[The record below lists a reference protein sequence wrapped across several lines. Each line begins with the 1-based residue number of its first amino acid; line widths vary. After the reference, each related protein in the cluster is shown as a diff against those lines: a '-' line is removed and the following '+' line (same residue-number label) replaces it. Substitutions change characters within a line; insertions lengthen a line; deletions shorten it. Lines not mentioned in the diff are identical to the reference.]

1 VFNFSRFNK
10 YALKIQ
16 DEVRELVKQKLNE
29 EIIRRKYEEHGVPY
43 SEALHG
49 VMTSGKSRLR
59 ELYSQNLELLT
70 EQIRIIRA
78 KLIEEEKSKVEDLLT
93 TLDDLNLS
101 NEEKNQILLAT
112 SSTSSSKDTSKSLGK
127 VFKDFSDLI
136 NNIALKNQKPNEDL
150 EETKRSIAEKIV
162 YVQRNFNSIISGYT
176 GNQISIIKQI
186 VQTKDLPEDIKEII
200 TKELYEIFP
209 PITKETLLSEMQF
222 STSGM
227 RSRRAE
233 QEWNRPSEAGDKIN
247 KSELEILGV
256 DLNNPLSLQDIAAA
270 MSLNENARMRNKDQ
284 QALRPLF
291 IRTFGKDQVA
301 FVSYLCDLFDEDYS
315 EIVDKLE
322 ESSKMKFEDSEY
334 PGYSFSSKNEMYAI
348 QDIRNIYGLNCIPS
362 RMKIAKPDDFT
373 KNKSHFIIDFVL
385 YCNVVEFESNIPVNI
400 RPQVVLIGEYFGY
413 IKSDAEISKIKEQIK
428 QLETAEGSQKEI
440 NDLKPDLEKILK
452 KMSGIEDKNSD
463 DYKKLEKRAEDFRKK
478 IENTDLF
485 IKKKI
490 ERLQAIIDYTEKT
503 PVKEATEEL
512 CADVMN
518 CKSISLYDFKNES
531 QRHQMIQNQLN
542 KANILYTKTGE
553 IIQGSA
559 YEKVITKNKSLI
571 EPFVSVNKDGAT
583 TVKQYEKNVAY
594 LAGCKKELES
604 QALFETIQYQR
615 RLKQSFNSKEFS
627 SPAFRERIK
636 REKDLN
642 MKPFHQRMQLLN
654 DLDPLVENSALEFS
668 SLRDYVEMVLD
679 QNVPL
684 NEIKPF
690 NPKFKKQANVYN
702 QKNRESEKPE

>member
-49 VMTSGKSRLR
+49 VMTSGKSKLK

-385 YCNVVEFESNIPVNI
+385 YCNIVEFESNIPVNI

-440 NDLKPDLEKILK
+440 NALKPDLEKILK
-452 KMSGIEDKNSD
+452 KMSEIEDKNSD

-627 SPAFRERIK
+627 SPAFRERLK

-679 QNVPL
+679 QNVPF

-702 QKNRESEKPE
+702 QKNRESQKPK

>member
-1 VFNFSRFNK
+1 MFNFSRFNK

-16 DEVRELVKQKLNE
+16 DEVRELVKQKLDE

-49 VMTSGKSRLR
+49 VMTSGKSKLR

-70 EQIRIIRA
+70 KQIRAIRA
-78 KLIEEEKSKVEDLLT
+78 KLIEEEKSKVEDLLA

-227 RSRRAE
+227 RSRKAE

-385 YCNVVEFESNIPVNI
+385 YCNVVEFENNMPVNI

-440 NDLKPDLEKILK
+440 NALKPDLEKILK
-452 KMSGIEDKNSD
+452 KMSEIEDKNSD
-463 DYKKLEKRAEDFRKK
+463 DYKKLEKRAEEFRKK

-559 YEKVITKNKSLI
+559 YEKVITKNKNLI
-571 EPFVSVNKDGAT
+571 EPFVSVNKDGVT

-604 QALFETIQYQR
+604 QALFKTIQYQR
-615 RLKQSFNSKEFS
+615 ILKQSFNSKEFS
-627 SPAFRERIK
+627 SPAFRERLK

-684 NEIKPF
+684 DEIKPF

-702 QKNRESEKPE
+702 QKNRESQKPK

>member
-16 DEVRELVKQKLNE
+16 DEVRELVKQKLDE

-49 VMTSGKSRLR
+49 VMTSGKSKLR

-78 KLIEEEKSKVEDLLT
+78 QLIEEEKSKVEDLLA

-209 PITKETLLSEMQF
+209 PVTKETLLSEMQF

-233 QEWNRPSEAGDKIN
+233 QEWNRPSETGDKIN

-291 IRTFGKDQVA
+291 TRTFGKDQVA
-301 FVSYLCDLFDEDYS
+301 FVSYLCDLFNEDYS
-315 EIVDKLE
+315 EVVDKLE

-385 YCNVVEFESNIPVNI
+385 YCNVVEFENNMPVNI

-413 IKSDAEISKIKEQIK
+413 IKSDEEISKIKEQIK

-440 NDLKPDLEKILK
+440 NALKPDLEKILK
-452 KMSGIEDKNSD
+452 KMSEIEDKNSD
-463 DYKKLEKRAEDFRKK
+463 DYKKLEKRAEDFRKQ

-485 IKKKI
+485 IKNKI
-490 ERLQAIIDYTEKT
+490 KRLQAIIDYTEKT

-512 CADVMN
+512 CADLMN

-615 RLKQSFNSKEFS
+615 RLKQSFDSKEFS
-627 SPAFRERIK
+627 SPAFRERLK

-684 NEIKPF
+684 SEIKPF

-702 QKNRESEKPE
+702 QKNRESEKPK

>member
-16 DEVRELVKQKLNE
+16 DEVRELVKQKLDE

-49 VMTSGKSRLR
+49 VMTSGKSKLR

-78 KLIEEEKSKVEDLLT
+78 QLIEEEKSKVEDLLA

-209 PITKETLLSEMQF
+209 PVTKETLLSEMQF

-233 QEWNRPSEAGDKIN
+233 QEWNRPSETGDKIN

-270 MSLNENARMRNKDQ
+270 MSQNENARMKNKDQ

-291 IRTFGKDQVA
+291 TRTFGKDQVA
-301 FVSYLCDLFDEDYS
+301 FVSYLCDLFNEDYS
-315 EIVDKLE
+315 EVVDKLE

-385 YCNVVEFESNIPVNI
+385 YCNVVEFENNMPVNI

-440 NDLKPDLEKILK
+440 NALKPDLEKILK
-452 KMSGIEDKNSD
+452 KMSEIEDKNSD
-463 DYKKLEKRAEDFRKK
+463 DYKKLEKRAEDFRKQ

-485 IKKKI
+485 IKNKI
-490 ERLQAIIDYTEKT
+490 KRLQAIIDYTEKT

-512 CADVMN
+512 CADLMN

-604 QALFETIQYQR
+604 QALFETIQYQK
-615 RLKQSFNSKEFS
+615 RLKQSFDSKEFS
-627 SPAFRERIK
+627 SPAFRERLK

-642 MKPFHQRMQLLN
+642 MKPFYQRMQLLN
-654 DLDPLVENSALEFS
+654 DLDPLVENSTLEFS
-668 SLRDYVEMVLD
+668 SLKDYVEMVLD

-684 NEIKPF
+684 SEIKPF

-702 QKNRESEKPE
+702 QKNRESKKPK

>member
-49 VMTSGKSRLR
+49 VMTSGKSKLK

-78 KLIEEEKSKVEDLLT
+78 KLIEEDKSEVEDLLT

-101 NEEKNQILLAT
+101 NEEKNDILVAT
-112 SSTSSSKDTSKSLGK
+112 SSTSSSKDTSKSLDK

-227 RSRRAE
+227 RSRRVE
-233 QEWNRPSEAGDKIN
+233 QEWSRPSEAGDKIN

-440 NDLKPDLEKILK
+440 NALKPDLEKILK
-452 KMSGIEDKNSD
+452 KMSEIEDKNSD

-615 RLKQSFNSKEFS
+615 RLKQSFDSKEFS
-627 SPAFRERIK
+627 SPAFRERLK

-702 QKNRESEKPE
+702 QKNRESQKPK

>member
-49 VMTSGKSRLR
+49 VMTSGKSKLK

-70 EQIRIIRA
+70 EQIRVIRA

-233 QEWNRPSEAGDKIN
+233 QEWNRPSETGDKIN

-440 NDLKPDLEKILK
+440 NALKPDLEKILK
-452 KMSGIEDKNSD
+452 KMSEIEDKNSD

-615 RLKQSFNSKEFS
+615 RLKQSFDSKEFS
-627 SPAFRERIK
+627 SPAFRERLK

-702 QKNRESEKPE
+702 QKNRESQKPK

>member
-1 VFNFSRFNK
+1 MFNFSRFNK

-16 DEVRELVKQKLNE
+16 DEVRELVKQKLDE

-49 VMTSGKSRLR
+49 VMTSGKSKLR

-70 EQIRIIRA
+70 DQIRIIRA
-78 KLIEEEKSKVEDLLT
+78 QLIEEEKSKVEDLLT

-209 PITKETLLSEMQF
+209 PVTKETLLSEMQF

-233 QEWNRPSEAGDKIN
+233 QEWNRPSETGDKIN

-270 MSLNENARMRNKDQ
+270 MSKNENARMKNKDQ

-291 IRTFGKDQVA
+291 TRTFGKDQVA
-301 FVSYLCDLFDEDYS
+301 FVSYLCDLFNEDYS
-315 EIVDKLE
+315 EVVDKLE

-348 QDIRNIYGLNCIPS
+348 QDIRNVYGLNCIPS

-385 YCNVVEFESNIPVNI
+385 YCNVVEFENNMPVNI

-440 NDLKPDLEKILK
+440 NALKPDLEKILK
-452 KMSGIEDKNSD
+452 KMSEIEDKNSD
-463 DYKKLEKRAEDFRKK
+463 DYKKLEKRAEDFRKQ

-485 IKKKI
+485 IKNKI
-490 ERLQAIIDYTEKT
+490 KRLQAIIDYTEKT

-512 CADVMN
+512 CADLMN

-604 QALFETIQYQR
+604 QALFETIQYQK
-615 RLKQSFNSKEFS
+615 RLKQSFDSKEFS
-627 SPAFRERIK
+627 SPAFRERLK

-642 MKPFHQRMQLLN
+642 MKPFYQRMQLLN
-654 DLDPLVENSALEFS
+654 DLDPLVENSTLEFS
-668 SLRDYVEMVLD
+668 SLKDYVEMVLD

-684 NEIKPF
+684 SEIKPF

-702 QKNRESEKPE
+702 QKNRESKKPK

>member
-1 VFNFSRFNK
+1 MFNFSRFNK

-49 VMTSGKSRLR
+49 VMTSGKSKLK

-70 EQIRIIRA
+70 EQIRVIRA

-233 QEWNRPSEAGDKIN
+233 QEWNRPSETGDKIN

-440 NDLKPDLEKILK
+440 NALKPDLEKILK
-452 KMSGIEDKNSD
+452 KMSEIEDKNSD

-615 RLKQSFNSKEFS
+615 RLKQSFDSKEFS
-627 SPAFRERIK
+627 SPAFRERLK

-702 QKNRESEKPE
+702 QKNRESQKPK

>member
-1 VFNFSRFNK
+1 MFNFSRFNK

-49 VMTSGKSRLR
+49 VMTSGKSKLK

-70 EQIRIIRA
+70 EQIRVIRA

-101 NEEKNQILLAT
+101 NEEKNQILVAT

-162 YVQRNFNSIISGYT
+162 YVQRNFNIIISGYT

-227 RSRRAE
+227 RSRRVE
-233 QEWNRPSEAGDKIN
+233 QEWSRPSEAGDKIN

-440 NDLKPDLEKILK
+440 NALKPDLEKILK
-452 KMSGIEDKNSD
+452 KMSEIEDKNSD

-604 QALFETIQYQR
+604 QVLFETIQYQR
-615 RLKQSFNSKEFS
+615 RLKQSFDSKEFS
-627 SPAFRERIK
+627 SPAFRERLK

-702 QKNRESEKPE
+702 QKNRESQKPK

>member
-49 VMTSGKSRLR
+49 VMTSGKSKLK

-70 EQIRIIRA
+70 EQIRVIRA

-385 YCNVVEFESNIPVNI
+385 YCNVVEFENNMPVNI

-440 NDLKPDLEKILK
+440 NALKPDLEKILK
-452 KMSGIEDKNSD
+452 KMSEIEDKNSD

-604 QALFETIQYQR
+604 QVLFETIQYQR
-615 RLKQSFNSKEFS
+615 RLKQSFDSKEFS
-627 SPAFRERIK
+627 SPAFRERLK

>member
-1 VFNFSRFNK
+1 MFNFSRFNK

-49 VMTSGKSRLR
+49 VMTSGKSKLK

-70 EQIRIIRA
+70 EQIRVIRA

-440 NDLKPDLEKILK
+440 NALKPDLEKILK
-452 KMSGIEDKNSD
+452 KMSEIEDKNSD

-615 RLKQSFNSKEFS
+615 RLKQSFDSKEFS
-627 SPAFRERIK
+627 SPAFRERLK

>member
-1 VFNFSRFNK
+1 MFNFSRFNK

-16 DEVRELVKQKLNE
+16 DEVRELVKQKLDE

-49 VMTSGKSRLR
+49 VMTSGKSKLR

-78 KLIEEEKSKVEDLLT
+78 QLIEEEKSKVEDLLA

-209 PITKETLLSEMQF
+209 PVTKETLLSEMQF

-233 QEWNRPSEAGDKIN
+233 QEWNRPSETGDKIN

-291 IRTFGKDQVA
+291 TRTFGKDQVA
-301 FVSYLCDLFDEDYS
+301 FVSYLCDLFNEDYS
-315 EIVDKLE
+315 EVVDKLE

-385 YCNVVEFESNIPVNI
+385 YCNVVEFENNMPVNI

-413 IKSDAEISKIKEQIK
+413 IKSDEEISKIKEQIK

-440 NDLKPDLEKILK
+440 NALKPDLEKILK
-452 KMSGIEDKNSD
+452 KMSEIEDKNSD
-463 DYKKLEKRAEDFRKK
+463 DYKKLEKRAEDFRKQ

-485 IKKKI
+485 IKNKI
-490 ERLQAIIDYTEKT
+490 KRLQAIIDYTEKT

-512 CADVMN
+512 CADLMN

-615 RLKQSFNSKEFS
+615 RLKQSFDSKEFS
-627 SPAFRERIK
+627 SPAFRERLK

-684 NEIKPF
+684 SEIKPF

-702 QKNRESEKPE
+702 QKNRESEKPK

>member
-1 VFNFSRFNK
+1 MFNFSRFYK

-16 DEVRELVKQKLNE
+16 DEVRELVKQKLDE

-49 VMTSGKSRLR
+49 VMTSGKSKLR

-233 QEWNRPSEAGDKIN
+233 QEWNRPSEAGDKMN

-270 MSLNENARMRNKDQ
+270 MSLNENVRMRNKDQ

-301 FVSYLCDLFDEDYS
+301 FVSYLCDLFNEDYS
-315 EIVDKLE
+315 EVVDKLE

-385 YCNVVEFESNIPVNI
+385 YCNVVEFENNLPVNI

-440 NDLKPDLEKILK
+440 NALKPDLEKILK
-452 KMSGIEDKNSD
+452 KMSEIEDKNSD

-512 CADVMN
+512 CADLMN

-583 TVKQYEKNVAY
+583 TIKQYEKNVAY

-604 QALFETIQYQR
+604 QVLFETIQYQR
-615 RLKQSFNSKEFS
+615 RLKQSFDSKEFS
-627 SPAFRERIK
+627 SPAFRERLK

-668 SLRDYVEMVLD
+668 SLRDYAEMVLD

>member
-16 DEVRELVKQKLNE
+16 DEVRELVKQKLDE

-49 VMTSGKSRLR
+49 VMTSGKSKLR

-70 EQIRIIRA
+70 KQIRAIRA
-78 KLIEEEKSKVEDLLT
+78 KLIEEEKSKVEDLLA

-227 RSRRAE
+227 RSRKAE

-385 YCNVVEFESNIPVNI
+385 YCNVVEFENNMPVNI

-440 NDLKPDLEKILK
+440 NALKPDLEKILK
-452 KMSGIEDKNSD
+452 KMSEIEDKNSD
-463 DYKKLEKRAEDFRKK
+463 DYKKLEKRAEEFRKK

-559 YEKVITKNKSLI
+559 YEKVITKNKNLI
-571 EPFVSVNKDGAT
+571 EPFVSVNKDGVT

-604 QALFETIQYQR
+604 QALFKTIQYQR
-615 RLKQSFNSKEFS
+615 ILKQSFNSKEFS
-627 SPAFRERIK
+627 SPAFRERLK

-684 NEIKPF
+684 DEIKPF

-702 QKNRESEKPE
+702 QKNRESQKPK

>member
-1 VFNFSRFNK
+1 MFNFSRFNK

-16 DEVRELVKQKLNE
+16 DEVRELVKQKLDE

-49 VMTSGKSRLR
+49 VMTSGKSKLR

-78 KLIEEEKSKVEDLLT
+78 QLIEEEKSKVEDLLA

-209 PITKETLLSEMQF
+209 PVTKETLLSEMQF

-233 QEWNRPSEAGDKIN
+233 QEWNRPSETGDKIN

-270 MSLNENARMRNKDQ
+270 MSQNENARMKNKDQ

-291 IRTFGKDQVA
+291 TRTFGKDQVA
-301 FVSYLCDLFDEDYS
+301 FVSYLCDLFNEDYS
-315 EIVDKLE
+315 EVVDKLE

-385 YCNVVEFESNIPVNI
+385 YCNVVEFENNMPVNI

-440 NDLKPDLEKILK
+440 NALKPDLEKILK
-452 KMSGIEDKNSD
+452 KMSEIEDKNSD
-463 DYKKLEKRAEDFRKK
+463 DYKKLEKRAEDFRKQ

-485 IKKKI
+485 IKNKI
-490 ERLQAIIDYTEKT
+490 KRLQAIIDYTEKT

-512 CADVMN
+512 CADLMN

-604 QALFETIQYQR
+604 QALFETIQYQK
-615 RLKQSFNSKEFS
+615 RLKQSFDSKEFS
-627 SPAFRERIK
+627 SPAFRERLK

-642 MKPFHQRMQLLN
+642 MKPFYQRMQLLN
-654 DLDPLVENSALEFS
+654 DLDPLVENSTLEFS
-668 SLRDYVEMVLD
+668 SLKDYVEMVLD

-684 NEIKPF
+684 SEIKPF

-702 QKNRESEKPE
+702 QKNRESKKPK

>member
-1 VFNFSRFNK
+1 MFNFSRFNK

-49 VMTSGKSRLR
+49 VMTSGKSKLK

-70 EQIRIIRA
+70 EQIRVIRA

-440 NDLKPDLEKILK
+440 NALKPDLEKILK
-452 KMSGIEDKNSD
+452 KMSEIEDKNSD

-604 QALFETIQYQR
+604 QVLFETIQYQR
-615 RLKQSFNSKEFS
+615 RLKQSFDSKEFS
-627 SPAFRERIK
+627 SPAFRERLK

>member
-49 VMTSGKSRLR
+49 VMTSGKSKLK

-78 KLIEEEKSKVEDLLT
+78 KLIEEDKSEVEDLLT

-186 VQTKDLPEDIKEII
+186 VQNKNLPEDIKEII
-200 TKELYEIFP
+200 TTELYEIFP

-227 RSRRAE
+227 RSRRVE
-233 QEWNRPSEAGDKIN
+233 QEWSRPSEAGDKIN

-440 NDLKPDLEKILK
+440 NALKPDLEKILK
-452 KMSGIEDKNSD
+452 KMSEIEDKNSD

-615 RLKQSFNSKEFS
+615 RLKQSFDSKEFS
-627 SPAFRERIK
+627 SPAFRERLK

-684 NEIKPF
+684 NEIKPYS
-690 NPKFKKQANVYN
+690 PKFKKQANVYN
-702 QKNRESEKPE
+702 QKNRESQKPK

>member
-1 VFNFSRFNK
+1 MFNFSRFNK

-16 DEVRELVKQKLNE
+16 DEVRELVKQKLDE

-49 VMTSGKSRLR
+49 VMTSGKSKLK

-70 EQIRIIRA
+70 EQIRVIRA

-136 NNIALKNQKPNEDL
+136 NNIALKNQKPNEDP

-209 PITKETLLSEMQF
+209 PVTKETLLSEMQF

-233 QEWNRPSEAGDKIN
+233 QEWNRPSETGDKIN
-247 KSELEILGV
+247 KFELEILGV

-270 MSLNENARMRNKDQ
+270 MSQNENARMKNKDQ

-291 IRTFGKDQVA
+291 TRTFGKDQVA
-301 FVSYLCDLFDEDYS
+301 FVSYLCDLFNEDYS
-315 EIVDKLE
+315 EVVDKLE

-385 YCNVVEFESNIPVNI
+385 YCNVVEFENNMPVNI

-440 NDLKPDLEKILK
+440 NALKPDLEKILK
-452 KMSGIEDKNSD
+452 KMSEIEDKNSD

-518 CKSISLYDFKNES
+518 CKSISLYDFKNKS

-553 IIQGSA
+553 IIRGSA

-604 QALFETIQYQR
+604 QALFETIQYQK
-615 RLKQSFNSKEFS
+615 RLKQSFDSKEFS
-627 SPAFRERIK
+627 SPAFRERLK

-684 NEIKPF
+684 SEIKPF

-702 QKNRESEKPE
+702 QKNRESEKPK

>member
-1 VFNFSRFNK
+1 MFNFSRFNK

-16 DEVRELVKQKLNE
+16 DEVRELVKQKLDE

-49 VMTSGKSRLR
+49 VMTSGKSKLR

-70 EQIRIIRA
+70 DQIRIIRA
-78 KLIEEEKSKVEDLLT
+78 QLIEEEKSKVEDLLA

-209 PITKETLLSEMQF
+209 PVTKETLLSEMQF

-233 QEWNRPSEAGDKIN
+233 QEWNRPSETGDKIN

-270 MSLNENARMRNKDQ
+270 MSQNENARMKNKDQ

-291 IRTFGKDQVA
+291 TRTFGKDQVA
-301 FVSYLCDLFDEDYS
+301 FVSYLCDLFNEDYS
-315 EIVDKLE
+315 EVVDKLE

-385 YCNVVEFESNIPVNI
+385 YCNVVEFENNMPVNI

-440 NDLKPDLEKILK
+440 NALKPDLEKILK
-452 KMSGIEDKNSD
+452 KMSEIEDKNSD
-463 DYKKLEKRAEDFRKK
+463 DYKKLEKRAEDFRKQ

-485 IKKKI
+485 IKNKI
-490 ERLQAIIDYTEKT
+490 KRLQAIIDYTEKT

-512 CADVMN
+512 CADLMN

-615 RLKQSFNSKEFS
+615 RLKQSFDSKEFS
-627 SPAFRERIK
+627 SPAFRERLK

-684 NEIKPF
+684 SEIKPF

-702 QKNRESEKPE
+702 QKKQGI

>member
-49 VMTSGKSRLR
+49 VMTSGKSKLK
-59 ELYSQNLELLT
+59 ELYSQNLELFT
-70 EQIRIIRA
+70 EQIRVIRA
-78 KLIEEEKSKVEDLLT
+78 KLIEEEKSKVEDLLA

-200 TKELYEIFP
+200 TTELYEIFP

-227 RSRRAE
+227 RSRRVE
-233 QEWNRPSEAGDKIN
+233 QEWSRPSEAGDKIN

-385 YCNVVEFESNIPVNI
+385 YCNVVEFENNMPVNI

-440 NDLKPDLEKILK
+440 NALKPDLEKILK
-452 KMSGIEDKNSD
+452 KMSEIEDKNSD

-627 SPAFRERIK
+627 SPAFRERLK

-642 MKPFHQRMQLLN
+642 MEPFHQRMQLLN

>member
-1 VFNFSRFNK
+1 MFNFSRFNK

-29 EIIRRKYEEHGVPY
+29 EIIRQKYEEHEVPY

-49 VMTSGKSRLR
+49 VMTSGKSKLK
-59 ELYSQNLELLT
+59 ELYSQDLELLT

-78 KLIEEEKSKVEDLLT
+78 KLIEEDKSEVEDLLT

-101 NEEKNQILLAT
+101 NEEKNDILVAT
-112 SSTSSSKDTSKSLGK
+112 SSTSSSKDTSKSLDK

-162 YVQRNFNSIISGYT
+162 HVQRNFNSIISRYT

-186 VQTKDLPEDIKEII
+186 VQNKNLPEDIKEII

-227 RSRRAE
+227 RSRRVE
-233 QEWNRPSEAGDKIN
+233 QEWSRPSEAGDKIN

-440 NDLKPDLEKILK
+440 NALKPDLEKILK
-452 KMSGIEDKNSD
+452 KMSEIEDKNSD

-627 SPAFRERIK
+627 SPAFRERLK

-679 QNVPL
+679 QNVPF

>member
-16 DEVRELVKQKLNE
+16 DEVRELVKQKLDE

-49 VMTSGKSRLR
+49 VMTSGKSKLR

-70 EQIRIIRA
+70 DQIRIIRA
-78 KLIEEEKSKVEDLLT
+78 QLIEEEKSKVEDLLA

-209 PITKETLLSEMQF
+209 PVTKETLLSEMQF

-233 QEWNRPSEAGDKIN
+233 QEWNRPSETGDKIN

-270 MSLNENARMRNKDQ
+270 MSQNENARMKNKDQ

-291 IRTFGKDQVA
+291 TRTFGKDQVA
-301 FVSYLCDLFDEDYS
+301 FVSYLCDLFNEDYS
-315 EIVDKLE
+315 EVVDKLE

-385 YCNVVEFESNIPVNI
+385 YCNVVEFENNMPVNI

-440 NDLKPDLEKILK
+440 NALKPDLEKILK
-452 KMSGIEDKNSD
+452 KMSEIEDKNSD
-463 DYKKLEKRAEDFRKK
+463 DYKKLEKRAEDFRKQ

-485 IKKKI
+485 IKNKI
-490 ERLQAIIDYTEKT
+490 KRLQAIIDYTEKT

-512 CADVMN
+512 CADLMN

-615 RLKQSFNSKEFS
+615 RLKQSFDSKEFS
-627 SPAFRERIK
+627 SPAFRERLK

-684 NEIKPF
+684 SEIKPF

-702 QKNRESEKPE
+702 QKKQGI

>member
-29 EIIRRKYEEHGVPY
+29 EIIRQKYEEHEVPY

-49 VMTSGKSRLR
+49 VMTSGKSKLK
-59 ELYSQNLELLT
+59 ELYSQDLELLT

-78 KLIEEEKSKVEDLLT
+78 KLIEEDKSEVEDLLT

-101 NEEKNQILLAT
+101 NEEKNDILVAT
-112 SSTSSSKDTSKSLGK
+112 SSTSSSKDTSKSLDK

-162 YVQRNFNSIISGYT
+162 HVQRNFNSIISRYT

-186 VQTKDLPEDIKEII
+186 VQNKNLPEDIKEII

-227 RSRRAE
+227 RSRRVE
-233 QEWNRPSEAGDKIN
+233 QEWSRPSEAGDKIN

-440 NDLKPDLEKILK
+440 NALKPDLEKILK
-452 KMSGIEDKNSD
+452 KMSEIEDKNSD

-627 SPAFRERIK
+627 SPAFRERLK

>member
-49 VMTSGKSRLR
+49 VMTSGKSKLK

-70 EQIRIIRA
+70 EQIRVIRA

-440 NDLKPDLEKILK
+440 NALKPDLEKILK
-452 KMSGIEDKNSD
+452 KMSEIEDKNSD

-604 QALFETIQYQR
+604 QVLFETIQYQR
-615 RLKQSFNSKEFS
+615 RLKQSFDSKEFS
-627 SPAFRERIK
+627 SPAFRERLK

>member
-1 VFNFSRFNK
+1 MFNFSRFNK

-49 VMTSGKSRLR
+49 VMTSGKSKLK

-70 EQIRIIRA
+70 EQIRVIRA

-385 YCNVVEFESNIPVNI
+385 YCNVVEFENNMPVNI

-440 NDLKPDLEKILK
+440 NALKPDLEKILK
-452 KMSGIEDKNSD
+452 KMSEIEDKNSD

-604 QALFETIQYQR
+604 QVLFETIQYQR
-615 RLKQSFNSKEFS
+615 RLKQSFDSKEFS
-627 SPAFRERIK
+627 SPAFRERLK

>member
-29 EIIRRKYEEHGVPY
+29 EIIRQKYEEHEVPY

-49 VMTSGKSRLR
+49 VMTSGKSKLK
-59 ELYSQNLELLT
+59 ELYSQDLELLT

-78 KLIEEEKSKVEDLLT
+78 KLIEEDKSEVEDLLT

-101 NEEKNQILLAT
+101 NEEKNDILVAT
-112 SSTSSSKDTSKSLGK
+112 SSTSSSKDTSKSLDK

-162 YVQRNFNSIISGYT
+162 HVQRNFNSIISRYT

-186 VQTKDLPEDIKEII
+186 VQNKNLPEDIKEII

-227 RSRRAE
+227 RSRRVE
-233 QEWNRPSEAGDKIN
+233 QEWSRPSEAGDKIN

-440 NDLKPDLEKILK
+440 NALKPDLEKILK
-452 KMSGIEDKNSD
+452 KMSEIEDKNSD

-627 SPAFRERIK
+627 SPAFRERLK

-679 QNVPL
+679 QNVPF

>member
-1 VFNFSRFNK
+1 MFNFSRFNK

-49 VMTSGKSRLR
+49 VMTSGKSKLK

-78 KLIEEEKSKVEDLLT
+78 KLIEEDKSEVEDLLT

-101 NEEKNQILLAT
+101 NEEKNDILVAT

-233 QEWNRPSEAGDKIN
+233 QEWNRPSEAGDKMN

-270 MSLNENARMRNKDQ
+270 MSLNENVRMRNKDQ

-428 QLETAEGSQKEI
+428 QLETAEGIQKEI
-440 NDLKPDLEKILK
+440 NALKPDLEKILK
-452 KMSGIEDKNSD
+452 KMSEIEDKNSD

-627 SPAFRERIK
+627 SPAFRERLK

>member
-49 VMTSGKSRLR
+49 VMTSGKSKLK

-78 KLIEEEKSKVEDLLT
+78 KLIEEDKSEVEDLLT

-101 NEEKNQILLAT
+101 NEEKNDILVAT
-112 SSTSSSKDTSKSLGK
+112 SSTSSSKDTSKSLDK

-186 VQTKDLPEDIKEII
+186 VQTKNLPEDIKEII
-200 TKELYEIFP
+200 TTELYEIFP

-227 RSRRAE
+227 RSRRVE
-233 QEWNRPSEAGDKIN
+233 QEWSRPSEAGDKIN

-440 NDLKPDLEKILK
+440 NALKPDLEKILK
-452 KMSGIEDKNSD
+452 KMSEIEDKNSD

-512 CADVMN
+512 CAEVMN

-627 SPAFRERIK
+627 SPAFRERLK

-684 NEIKPF
+684 NEIKPYS
-690 NPKFKKQANVYN
+690 PKFKKQANVYN
-702 QKNRESEKPE
+702 QKNRESQKPK

>member
-1 VFNFSRFNK
+1 MFNFSRFNK

-49 VMTSGKSRLR
+49 VMTSGKSKLK

-70 EQIRIIRA
+70 EQIRVIRA

-227 RSRRAE
+227 RSRRVE
-233 QEWNRPSEAGDKIN
+233 QEWSRPSEAGDKIN

-256 DLNNPLSLQDIAAA
+256 DFNNPLSLQDIAAA

-440 NDLKPDLEKILK
+440 NALKPDLEKILK
-452 KMSGIEDKNSD
+452 KMSEIEDKNSD

-627 SPAFRERIK
+627 SPAFRERLK

-679 QNVPL
+679 QNVPF

>member
-49 VMTSGKSRLR
+49 VMTSGKSKLK

-70 EQIRIIRA
+70 EQIRVIRA

-101 NEEKNQILLAT
+101 NEEKNQILVAT
-112 SSTSSSKDTSKSLGK
+112 SSTSSSKDTSKSLDK

-162 YVQRNFNSIISGYT
+162 YVQRNFNIIISGYT

-200 TKELYEIFP
+200 TTELKEIFP

-440 NDLKPDLEKILK
+440 NALKPDLEKILK
-452 KMSGIEDKNSD
+452 KMSEIEDKNSD

-604 QALFETIQYQR
+604 QVLFETIQYQR
-615 RLKQSFNSKEFS
+615 RLKQSFDSKEFS
-627 SPAFRERIK
+627 SPAFRERLK

>member
-1 VFNFSRFNK
+1 VFNFSRFYK

-16 DEVRELVKQKLNE
+16 DEVRELVKQKLDE

-49 VMTSGKSRLR
+49 VMTSGKSKLR

-233 QEWNRPSEAGDKIN
+233 QEWNRPSEAGDKMN

-270 MSLNENARMRNKDQ
+270 MSLNENVRMRNKDQ

-301 FVSYLCDLFDEDYS
+301 FVSYLCDLFNEDYS
-315 EIVDKLE
+315 EVVDKLE

-440 NDLKPDLEKILK
+440 NALKPDLEKILK
-452 KMSGIEDKNSD
+452 KMSEIEDKNSD

-512 CADVMN
+512 CADLMN

-583 TVKQYEKNVAY
+583 TIKQYEKNVAY

-604 QALFETIQYQR
+604 QVLFETIQYQR
-615 RLKQSFNSKEFS
+615 RLKQSFDSKEFS
-627 SPAFRERIK
+627 SPAFRERLK

-668 SLRDYVEMVLD
+668 SLRDYAEMVLD

>member
-16 DEVRELVKQKLNE
+16 DEVRELVKQKLDE

-49 VMTSGKSRLR
+49 VMTSGKSKLK

-70 EQIRIIRA
+70 EQIRVIRA

-136 NNIALKNQKPNEDL
+136 NNIALKNQKPNEDP

-209 PITKETLLSEMQF
+209 PVTKETLLSEMQF

-233 QEWNRPSEAGDKIN
+233 QEWNRPSETGDKIN
-247 KSELEILGV
+247 KFELEILGV

-270 MSLNENARMRNKDQ
+270 MSQNENARMKNKDQ

-291 IRTFGKDQVA
+291 TRTFGKDQVA
-301 FVSYLCDLFDEDYS
+301 FVSYLCDLFNEDYS
-315 EIVDKLE
+315 EVVDKLE

-385 YCNVVEFESNIPVNI
+385 YCNVVEFENNMPVNI

-440 NDLKPDLEKILK
+440 NALKPDLEKILK
-452 KMSGIEDKNSD
+452 KMSEIEDKNSD

-518 CKSISLYDFKNES
+518 CKSISLYDFKNKS

-553 IIQGSA
+553 IIRGSA

-604 QALFETIQYQR
+604 QALFETIQYQK
-615 RLKQSFNSKEFS
+615 RLKQSFDSKEFS
-627 SPAFRERIK
+627 SPAFRERLK

-684 NEIKPF
+684 SEIKPF

-702 QKNRESEKPE
+702 QKNRESEKPK